1 MHFILFGAPGA
12 GKGSQA
18 VRLCKKFGIPQISTG
33 DILRN
38 AIKEKSEL
46 GLQVEKILERGELAP
61 DALILK
67 LIGNR
72 LQQPDAKKGFILDG
86 FPRTIPQAE
95 GLTKLLN
102 KLNITDIHVIKLKV
116 EDDVICERLGKRRIC
131 ESCGKDYNL
140 ASAPPPASGK
150 CEKCGGNI
158 IKRKD
163 DNEQTIRKR
172 LEVHRQQ
179 TSPVIDYYRDN
190 GNLIPLDGKGH
201 PDDIFVEL
209 LKVL

>member
-1 MHFILFGAPGA
+1 
-12 GKGSQA
+12 
-18 VRLCKKFGIPQISTG
+18 
-33 DILRN
+33 RN

-131 ESCGKDYNL
+131 EFCGKDYNL